1 MFCDVSKFDSLSG
14 EFMCK
19 IDDLGEAVDTISG
32 EFRTINQQWQEDHPC
47 NKVNLK
53 KRCVNS
59 ITDGDD
65 VWNAILKY
73 SHFLKSC
80 EKKLQKVL
88 KQSISNIFD
97 IYSRVKTEASIE
109 DKIQRYK
116 SKKEKGQIPIN
127 KCLNDIYGIRIVM
140 KDQITKEQIEKIV
153 VNLKQKIVVNLKLI
167 DASKDEYKALH
178 IYFRDGNFNFPWE
191 LQLWNK
197 EDERS
202 NKESHEKYKQGYLKW
217 END

>member
-1 MFCDVSKFDSLSG
+1 
-14 EFMCK
+14 MCK
-19 IDDLGEAVDTISG
+19 IGDLGEAINIINA
-32 EFRTINQQWQEDHPC
+32 EFRKINQQWQKDHPC

-59 ITDGDD
+59 IIDGDD

-73 SHFLKSC
+73 SYFLKSC
-80 EKKLQKVL
+80 EQKLEKVL
-88 KQSISNIFD
+88 KQRISNIFD
-97 IYSRVKTEASIE
+97 IYSRVKAEASIE

-116 SKKEKGQIPIN
+116 NKELERGKIPIN

-140 KDQITKEQIEKIV
+140 KNQITKEQIE
-153 VNLKQKIVVNLKLI
+153 KIVVNLKLI

-178 IYFRDGNFNFPWE
+178 IYFKDGNFNFPWE

-202 NKESHEKYKQGYLKW
+202 NQKSHEKYKQDYLK
-217 END
+217 ELFEMEK

>member
-32 EFRTINQQWQEDHPC
+32 EFRTINQQWQKDPPC

-59 ITDGDD
+59 ITDGGD

-73 SHFLKSC
+73 SYFLKSC
-80 EKKLQKVL
+80 ERKLEEVL
-88 KQSISNIFD
+88 KQRIGNIFD

-109 DKIQRYK
+109 GKIQRYK

-127 KCLNDIYGIRIVM
+127 KCLNDIYGIRFIM
-140 KDQITKEQIEKIV
+140 ENRITEEQIKEQIGD
-153 VNLKQKIVVNLKLI
+153 LKLI
-167 DASKDEYKALH
+167 DSSKGDYKALH